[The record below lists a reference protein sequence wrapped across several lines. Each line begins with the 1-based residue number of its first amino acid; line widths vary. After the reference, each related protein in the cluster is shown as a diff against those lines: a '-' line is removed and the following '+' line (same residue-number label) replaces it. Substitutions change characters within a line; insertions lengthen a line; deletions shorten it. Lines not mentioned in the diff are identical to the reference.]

1 MGNFPL
7 EGWKESA
14 DAGPVTVSPTP
25 SVPARAP
32 DRVLAAAYVCACAVL
47 LVASVLTDARIGAA
61 LRALVGVMAVAAM
74 LRTAHRS
81 TRIGTNPWLCLA
93 AGLSC
98 AVSAATVGAVARA
111 AGATPPLWSSWM
123 AFAGYLMIGVGFLI
137 LAQVTMDTASRTAFL
152 DGAVIGTAMVMVLWV
167 SLIAPLHTESMDI
180 AQRLTLAM
188 APVRDGVLVAILA
201 WITLAPGRHTPALR
215 MLGYAVAIL
224 LLADLAAST
233 ALNLDT
239 DITRLLQPLY
249 AGAWA
254 LLGLGAICATREL
267 RIDTAVDAQPDHP
280 ARSVLIGV
288 ALLMGPVTAVV
299 GDLSTVDGMV
309 MIGACSTVLALGVM
323 ARFVN
328 LVHQNQRAH
337 AATAISERRFRML
350 ADSAPVGIFELG
362 RGTRVTYANEEGSR
376 LLGRSVVGGSVDEM
390 LANVDCASHP
400 AFRDALD
407 AVARGEPAAAEL
419 RLADPGLDRW
429 VTWQGVPVPTPG
441 PHLPMAFASTLDI
454 TDLKR
459 AQAALARQATHD
471 PLTGLPNRRLLIE
484 ALITALADLGRG
496 HRTGTVALMFV
507 DLDRFKLVNDVLGHD
522 AGDALLRTAAARL
535 RNAVRAHDM
544 VARFGGDEFVV
555 LLQHVADR
563 GELHDV
569 AQRILDAIAT
579 PIQVGGETA
588 DVGASVGIATAS
600 GPDDDPDALVR
611 NADAAMYRAKE
622 HGRGRYEFFRPDGA
636 RADHRMR

>member
-1 MGNFPL
+1 
-7 EGWKESA
+7 
-14 DAGPVTVSPTP
+14 VTAISSP
-25 SVPARAP
+25 SLPARAP
-32 DRVLAAAYVCACAVL
+32 DRALAAGYTLVCAVL
-47 LVASVLTDARIGAA
+47 LVASTLTDPRTGAA
-61 LRALVGVMAVAAM
+61 LRALLGLLAVAAL
-74 LRTAHRS
+74 LRTARRTS
-81 TRIGTNPWLCLA
+81 RIGTNPWLCLA
-93 AGLSC
+93 AGVSF
-98 AVSAATVGAVARA
+98 AVTAATVAGVARA
-111 AGATPPLWSSWM
+111 ADDTPHLWTSWM
-123 AFAGYLMIGVGFLI
+123 AFAGYVMLGVGFLI
-137 LAQVTMDTASRTAFL
+137 LARVSIDTASRTAFL

-167 SLIAPLHTESMDI
+167 SLAAPLHTDAMDV
-180 AQRLTLAM
+180 AHRVTLAM
-188 APVRDGVLVAILA
+188 APVRDGILVAILA
-201 WITLAPGRHTPALR
+201 WISLAPGRRSTSLR
-215 MLGYAVAIL
+215 LLAFAIGL
-224 LLADLAAST
+224 LLVADLASCT
-233 ALNLDT
+233 ARNLDT
-239 DITRLLQPLY
+239 DINAVLEPLR

-254 LLGLGAICATREL
+254 VFGLAGLRATRDL
-267 RIDTAVDAQPDHP
+267 RVESTADTAPDHP

-288 ALLMGPVTAVV
+288 ALLMGPVAAVV
-299 GDLSTVDGMV
+299 GDLSTVDGMI

-362 RGTRVTYANEEGSR
+362 RGTRVTYANAEGTR
-376 LLGRSVVGGSVDEM
+376 LLGRTVMGGSVDEM
-390 LANVDCASHP
+390 LEQVDRASHE
-400 AFRDALD
+400 AFRDALE
-407 AVARGEPAAAEL
+407 AVARGEPASAEL
-419 RLADPGLDRW
+419 QLAEPERDRW
-429 VTWQGVPVPTPG
+429 VAWQGVPVPTPG
-441 PHLPMAFASTLDI
+441 PQLPMAFASTLDI

-484 ALITALADLGRG
+484 ALIAALADLGRG
-496 HRTGTVALMFV
+496 HRTGTVALMFI

-522 AGDALLRTAAARL
+522 AGDALLRTAASRL

-569 AQRILDAIAT
+569 AQRILDAIAA

-611 NADAAMYRAKE
+611 NADAAMYRAKD
-622 HGRGRYEFFRPDGA
+622 HGRGRYEFFRSDGR
-636 RADHRMR
+636 RAEHRML